1 MHIRTE
7 RAALQFRMSTSYHE
21 QTFGTDVRVSLRSEV
36 LPPCD
41 CNREGNMGYKKVSR
55 KDRVRYI
62 GEIQAWKLSQN
73 GAAEKY
79 GVVILVVQDWL
90 KIKGRDSL

>member
-1 MHIRTE
+1 
-7 RAALQFRMSTSYHE
+7 
-21 QTFGTDVRVSLRSEV
+21 
-36 LPPCD
+36 
-41 CNREGNMGYKKVSR
+41 MGYKKVSR

-90 KIKGRDSL
+90 KIKSRDSL